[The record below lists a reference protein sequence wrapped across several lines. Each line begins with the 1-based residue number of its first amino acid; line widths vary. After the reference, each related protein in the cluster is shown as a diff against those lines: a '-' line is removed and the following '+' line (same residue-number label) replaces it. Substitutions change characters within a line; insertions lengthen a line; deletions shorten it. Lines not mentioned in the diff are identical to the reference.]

1 MAHIRGAVFHNPEF
15 RFHDGEIGNKLLV
28 LLNTPAHG
36 QSFLF
41 AKTTSKKHDK
51 PDKLGCFK
59 HRLRGLFF
67 IPQQVCNFFD
77 NDTWLILSD
86 YYEIQTENVCLKSKW
101 YPIGQIN
108 SKLMDQI
115 IDCLFKHHSEDI
127 SLMHESWLRPPIESW
142 KTQLADRFN
151 KNR

>member
-51 PDKLGCFK
+51 PDKT
-59 HRLRGLFF
+59 GLLQASIKGAIF
-67 IPQQVCNFFD
+67 
-77 NDTWLILSD
+77 
-86 YYEIQTENVCLKSKW
+86 
-101 YPIGQIN
+101 YPSTGV
-108 SKLMDQI
+108 
-115 IDCLFKHHSEDI
+115 
-127 SLMHESWLRPPIESW
+127 
-142 KTQLADRFN
+142 
-151 KNR
+151 